1 MIVYDNFNFLDRV
14 RDQALG
20 SSRNI
25 MRNLTTSLRLRR
37 EDYPDN
43 GLTQS
48 MHDPSHP
55 LELNEILR
63 ARRGFLLLI
72 RSAKFMAKRSFEILR
87 GVGSPLTSTHL
98 SRVARMLSPYQQVLD
113 RCITKCPADQR
124 KSG

>member
-25 MRNLTTSLRLRR
+25 MRNLTSLRLRR
-37 EDYPDN
+37 EDYPDD

-48 MHDPSHP
+48 MHGPSHP

-63 ARRGFLLLI
+63 APGQREAVSKLWSRFLIVNSICKVHDEEII
-72 RSAKFMAKRSFEILR
+72 RN
-87 GVGSPLTSTHL
+87 P
-98 SRVARMLSPYQQVLD
+98 
-113 RCITKCPADQR
+113 
-124 KSG
+124 